1 MSMNPQ
7 DGYLSA
13 RKVISP
19 KFALLPFSGVRIAPL
34 LCCRCPPS
42 IQYLRLGANLRG
54 AQVNNT
60 ELVNFG

>member
-42 IQYLRLGANLRG
+42 VQYGLRLLGVFAKVPSLKNSG
-54 AQVNNT
+54 
-60 ELVNFG
+60 